1 MPAIA
6 RGRNQMSSNMSAGN
20 LKEYYYSGVHT
31 GRISSSSQDR
41 GNAADDSLVGARNP
55 VNITNVSDIYAK
67 LPGSSSQQHSMSGTQ
82 AETLLNMNHNSSV
95 GNPSQFQLYGSE
107 MQQHMSSAQK

>member
-1 MPAIA
+1 
-6 RGRNQMSSNMSAGN
+6 MSAGN

-82 AETLLNMNHNSSV
+82 AETLLNMNHNSSA

-107 MQQHMSSAQK
+107 MQQNMSSAQK